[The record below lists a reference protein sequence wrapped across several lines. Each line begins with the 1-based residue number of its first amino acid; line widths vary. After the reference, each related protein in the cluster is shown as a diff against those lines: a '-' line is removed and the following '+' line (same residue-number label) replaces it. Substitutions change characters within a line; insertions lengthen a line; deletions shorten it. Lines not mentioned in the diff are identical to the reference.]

1 MGKIQLL
8 LDFGGVS
15 LLDSLGINLL
25 LAGFLFLLAV
35 QLMSWQEDPKSN
47 FNLSSHQ
54 NWPIFF
60 LVTACHYAEKLI
72 CYIFSKYISYQ
83 KVVWF

>member
-1 MGKIQLL
+1 MGKIHLL
-8 LDFGGVS
+8 LDFGDVS
-15 LLDSLGINLL
+15 LLDALGINLL
-25 LAGFLFLLAV
+25 LAGFLLLLAA
-35 QLMSWQEDPKSN
+35 QLKSWQKDPKRN

-54 NWPIFF
+54 NWPIFS
-60 LVTACHYAEKLI
+60 LVTACHYAERLI